1 MTQLSDSALAEAL
14 ALFGR
19 LSTATISD
27 AMDTL
32 GVPAGCPGINALVP
46 NARTVGVAYTVQYA
60 PVEPGGAGGK
70 APDYLEE
77 APAGSVI
84 VLANRGRTD
93 CTAWGDLLS
102 RYAQLRGIVG
112 TVVDGAARD
121 LDAIRLL
128 GYPVFARTAFMMSGK
143 NRNRMV
149 ARQVPIEI
157 GGRACAP
164 GDVIC
169 ADGSGVVVVPRARL
183 AQAVELARRIDD
195 AETAIREDLERGVSL
210 AESRARHR
218 YHEFGWKGQP

>member
-1 MTQLSDSALAEAL
+1 MKPTSDTLLDAAL

-19 LSTATISD
+19 VATATISD

-32 GVPAGCPGINALVP
+32 GVPAGCPGLGALVP
-46 NARTVGVAYTVQYA
+46 GAATVGVAYTVQYA
-60 PVEPGGAGGK
+60 PVTPGEPGGK

-84 VLANRGRTD
+84 VLANHGRTD

-102 RYAQLRGIVG
+102 RYAQLRGVAG

-121 LDAIRLL
+121 LDAIRAL

-149 ARQVPIEI
+149 ARQVPVEI
-157 GGRACAP
+157 AGRSCAP
-164 GDVIC
+164 GDLVR
-169 ADGSGVVVVPRARL
+169 ADGSGVVVVPRAML
-183 AQAVELARRIDD
+183 AEVVDVARRIED
-195 AETAIREDLERGVSL
+195 AERAILEDLERGVGL
-210 AESRARHR
+210 AEARARHR
-218 YHEFGWKGQP
+218 YHEFGWKGVA